1 MLSRM
6 LFQVS
11 GYVLLH
17 VFGLWALLQQILKSC
32 STPPKKFNFVSQE
45 GRIFVVTGGLR
56 GIGRMIV
63 ERLIDLGAFVIMTS
77 RSPPETALKSI
88 GTANSWRFRYVQL
101 KLESMSEVSEFC
113 EMIRKE
119 YARLDGVV
127 CNAGTLS
134 GSDGR
139 LTSENLEPQQ
149 AVNYFSN
156 VLMVENLRPLLRRH
170 DSRVILVS
178 SIVQWLGYCNL
189 EDIMLERLYSP
200 HWGYAQS
207 KLCQVAYARH
217 RGRRFLQ
224 EGFTIN
230 AVHPGLVASSLY
242 NAIINFLGSFFFVS
256 LESGAEAV
264 LHALL
269 SASLDGVSGQY
280 IERFDILPPVRRVR
294 DEKFLT
300 DLHDLTTRYLNPW
313 LECDHEHQALSE

>member
-63 ERLIDLGAFVIMTS
+63 ERLIDLGAFVIMT
-77 RSPPETALKSI
+77 
-88 GTANSWRFRYVQL
+88 
-101 KLESMSEVSEFC
+101 
-113 EMIRKE
+113 
-119 YARLDGVV
+119 
-127 CNAGTLS
+127 GTLS